1 MPLRDSLRS
10 IWSFLRR
17 YIHGPRLAISRANV
31 MAAVGL
37 IGICF
42 LALMIRL
49 LPTIGFPIMIRAFDP
64 WYNLREVEFILENGF
79 AAWFGWYDWTTWV
92 PFGRNI
98 PNTSYPGIPFSAAL
112 LFLAFQ
118 ALGIHIDLMTTAVLY
133 PAIFG
138 LFGVLA
144 IYVLGC
150 EIGSKEIGLLAAFF
164 MAIIPAYTQRT
175 VTGFFDNEAI
185 GIVAI
190 ILTLFFF
197 VRALRKGSIASAIF
211 GGLSLGLLAA
221 SWSVYLYMFQIFA
234 IFALVMVLLRK
245 YSRRLFLAYS
255 GVVLTGFL
263 IAICVPRIGPD
274 WVTSSTGLIPL
285 GVFGIL
291 LLIELARVY
300 RVTEISLPSRLS
312 SISSRFRPYLAY
324 IFGAMC
330 AFIVVGLGYLYQ
342 SGLIVTLST
351 ATEDLGLFG
360 DIGSKFLTV
369 IDPLVRQQAFLLA
382 SVGEHLPSPWATFWY
397 NLGIL
402 VLLMPFG
409 FYIAFR
415 RERDSDILLI
425 IFALTAMYF
434 TGSMIRLTLILA
446 PAAAILGSYG
456 LMMSIRPFRPIF
468 WQRPILTRR
477 RRRITPP
484 ATRGFATISYFF
496 IIILLLA
503 STYTAVAATDN
514 MGSPEITIGYR
525 AQNGDTAVFYDYL
538 ETFAWMQHHTPPD
551 SIMMSWWDYGY
562 WTRQAAQRPTVVD
575 NATNNKTQIAWVGRM
590 FMETDPIEALKICRR
605 FNVSYVFVHF
615 GGGLPIFA
623 GDEGKWQ
630 WMSRI
635 STEVFGDAVPN
646 EDDFWN
652 GTSGAHHDLYYE
664 TMIFSML
671 WLNASLFQ
679 AMIGQVNDPPD
690 DAGQSRLPVQPTL
703 DPAKTI
709 FSVFPPVYL
718 SETQLMKVYQCN
730 YTWLDSSMELGG
742 ASAYAINNDTT
753 YLGPEDLSEVIVE
766 VTNTGSHPLTLNEAT
781 IRYWEAESES
791 YQTFNVTEIES
802 RAITT
807 TSDSLTVAPSETV
820 MLSIRVPVYF
830 TIGTDIDFNLFANGY
845 TPPLNASVSI
855 PVRSPPDYE
864 LTALTSN
871 AYAYDNGTIYVE
883 VENTGIGYVTI
894 DSIARATDS
903 EGTVSISLWGE
914 KLTRGRLLF
923 TGEKLGIWIDGA
935 EAELLMDSGDTI
947 EVTLYYASLLADYEG
962 LNVTIPLVVQE
973 TPPAPIVPSAT
984 IHLVS
989 NAVQLPCQ
997 EVIDYNYELSLL
1009 VSVSCE
1015 ESRSFFIFR
1024 RYEP

>member
-17 YIHGPRLAISRANV
+17 YIHGPRLDISRANV

-49 LPTIGFPIMIRAFDP
+49 LPTIGFPIIIRAFDP
-64 WYNLREVEFILENGF
+64 WYNIREVEFILENGF

-197 VRALRKGSIASAIF
+197 MRALRKGSIVSAIF

-285 GVFGIL
+285 GVFGLL
-291 LLIELARVY
+291 LLIELVRVY

-312 SISSRFRPYLAY
+312 LISSRLRPYLAY

-330 AFIVVGLGYLYQ
+330 ALIVVGLGYLYQ

-369 IDPLVRQQAFLLA
+369 IDPLIRQQAFLLA

-496 IIILLLA
+496 IIVLLLA

-525 AQNGDTAVFYDYL
+525 LPNGDTEVFYDYL
-538 ETFAWMQHHTPPD
+538 ETFAWMQHHTPPE

-590 FMETDPIEALKICRR
+590 FMETDPIEALKICHR

-615 GGGLPIFA
+615 GGGMALFA

-635 STEVFGDAVPN
+635 STEVFGDEVPN
-646 EDDFWN
+646 EDYFWN
-652 GTSGAHHDLYYE
+652 TTTGAHHDPYYE
-664 TMIFSML
+664 TMIFNML
-671 WLNASLFQ
+671 WLNATVWQFQ
-679 AMIGQVNDPPD
+679 QYISDPPD

-703 DPAKTI
+703 DPARTI
-709 FSVFPPVYL
+709 FSVFPPVYI

-753 YLGPEDLSEVIVE
+753 FFGPEDLSEVIVE
-766 VTNTGSHPLTLNEAT
+766 VTNTGSHSLTLNEAT

-807 TSDSLTVAPSETV
+807 TSGNLTVAPNETV

-830 TIGTDIDFNLFANGY
+830 TIGTNIDFNLFADGY

-864 LTALTSN
+864 LTSLTSK

-894 DSIARATDS
+894 DPIARATDS
-903 EGTVSISLWGE
+903 EGTEDIFLRE
-914 KLTRGRLLF
+914 EELTRGRLLF

-935 EAELLMDSGDTI
+935 ATELLMDSGDTI
-947 EVTLYYASLLADYEG
+947 EITLYYASLLADYEG
-962 LNVTIPLVVQE
+962 LNVTIPIIVQE

-984 IHLVS
+984 THLVS

-1009 VSVSCE
+1009 FSVSRE
-1015 ESRSFFIFR
+1015 ESRFFFIFR